1 MKLNIKPIL
10 FLGVILSVAFGSC
23 KKENISLKN
32 NYPEIPVTV
41 ANKVATFTAPTV
53 STSFAAGAPI
63 SIVLSIPASSGRTIK
78 EITRVAA
85 ATTYGSVQVTT
96 GLYNTAPIAG
106 NGTTVTFSTTLA
118 EYYTKTATPV
128 ASQLTAATSG
138 TATSLLTRNFYFM
151 ITLDNGQVIVPTYAR
166 VYVDK

>member
-1 MKLNIKPIL
+1 MKLHIKPIL
-10 FLGVILSVAFGSC
+10 FLAIVVSVAMSSC
-23 KKENISLKN
+23 KKDNISLEN
-32 NYPEIPVTV
+32 NLPEIPVTV
-41 ANKVATFTAPTV
+41 ANKMGTFTAPTV

-63 SIVLSIPASSGRTIK
+63 TITLEIPASSGRTIK

-85 ATTYGSVQVTT
+85 NTTYGSVQVAT

-106 NGTTVTFSTTLA
+106 SGTSVTFSTTLA
-118 EYYTKTATPV
+118 EYYTKTAIPV

-151 ITLDNGQVIVPTYAR
+151 ITLDNDQVIVPTYVR